1 MNLLLLLDMVAAGR
15 GDEVAMQAGDDRL
28 TAGELLVGAWTGA
41 EVAAGASALAY
52 VGTNGLAFP
61 IGLFAAAAAG
71 VPFVPLNYRLNDEQ
85 LHDLIAP
92 LGDTLV
98 VAEGEV
104 AAALAARGHRVLET
118 AEFVATVRAGG
129 AMGEVPADG
138 EGPAVLLYTSGTT
151 AAPKAA
157 VLRHRHLTSYVIN
170 TVEFAAAG
178 PDEAVLV
185 SVPPYHVAGLANLL
199 SNLYLGRRIVYL
211 TQFDAAAWV
220 EAVRQEGITNAMV
233 VPTML
238 ARICEVLDA
247 DGAGLPTLRAL
258 SYGGARTPATVLQRV
273 MTLLPDVDL
282 TNAYGLTETSS
293 TIAVLGPDDHRAA
306 RDGDPVAIARLSS
319 AGQVLPTV
327 EVEVRGPLG
336 EPLPVGDPGEIWV
349 RGEQVSG
356 EYAGKEAPL
365 DAAGWF
371 PTRGSRPPRRRRLPV
386 HRGSQRRH
394 DHPGRREHRPG
405 RDRGGAAAA
414 PRHRA
419 VRGRRCPRRRVGPA
433 HRGRRRAPPRGHRRR
448 RRGAGVR
455 PPVAAGLEDTRGRHV
470 RGVAALHRDRQAA
483 APGRAGRPPRHGLTC
498 PTAGPGHR

>member
-15 GDEVAMQAGDDRL
+15 GDEVAVQAADDRL
-28 TAGELLVGAWTGA
+28 TGGELLSGAWAAA
-41 EVAAGASALAY
+41 EVAADASALAY

-71 VPFVPLNYRLNDEQ
+71 VPFVPLNYRLSHDQ
-85 LHDLIAP
+85 LHDLLTP

-104 AAALAARGHRVLET
+104 AAALAARGQRVLDT
-118 AEFVATVRAGG
+118 AEFVATARAGDPG
-129 AMGEVPADG
+129 SVGEVPADG

-157 VLRHRHLTSYVIN
+157 VLRHRHLTSYVIG
-170 TVEFAAAG
+170 TVEFAGAG
-178 PDEAVLV
+178 ADEAVLV

-211 TQFDAAAWV
+211 PQFDAAAWV
-220 EAVRQEGITNAMV
+220 AAVRRERITNAMV

-238 ARICEVLDA
+238 ARICDVLDA
-247 DGAGLPTLRAL
+247 DGDGLPSLRAL

-306 RDGDPVAIARLSS
+306 RAGDPLATARLAS
-319 AGQVLPTV
+319 AGRVLPTV

-336 EPLPVGDPGEIWV
+336 EPLPAGEPGEIWV

-356 EYAGKEAPL
+356 EYAGREAPL

-371 PTRGSRPPRRRRLPV
+371 PTRD
-386 HRGSQRRH
+386 RGSIDADGYLFIEGRSDDTIIRGGENIAPAEIEEVLLTHPDIAQCAVVGVPDDEWGQRIAAVVVL
-394 DHPGRREHRPG
+394 RPG
-405 RDRGGAAAA
+405 GSVDEAEVQSFARRSLRGSKTPEVVNFVDELPFTETGKLL
-414 PRHRA
+414 
-419 VRGRRCPRRRVGPA
+419 RRV
-433 HRGRRRAPPRGHRRR
+433 
-448 RRGAGVR
+448 VQ
-455 PPVAAGLEDTRGRHV
+455 AGL
-470 RGVAALHRDRQAA
+470 
-483 APGRAGRPPRHGLTC
+483 LT
-498 PTAGPGHR
+498 TS

>member
-15 GDEVAMQAGDDRL
+15 GDEVAVQAGDDRL
-28 TAGELLVGAWTGA
+28 TAAELLAAAWAGAR
-41 EVAAGASALAY
+41 VAAGASALAY

-61 IGLFAAAAAG
+61 MGLFAAAAAG
-71 VPFVPLNYRLNDEQ
+71 LPFVPLNYRLSDEQ
-85 LHDLIAP
+85 LHALLAP

-104 AAALAARGHRVLET
+104 GDALAARGHRVLD
-118 AEFVATVRAGG
+118 AAAFVATARAGG
-129 AMGEVPADG
+129 EVGEVPADG

-157 VLRHRHLTSYVIN
+157 VLRHRHLTSYVIG

-211 TQFDAAAWV
+211 AQFDAAAWV
-220 EAVRQEGITNAMV
+220 AAVRREGVTNAMV

-238 ARICEVLDA
+238 ARICEELDA
-247 DGAGLPTLRAL
+247 DGAGLPSLRAL

-273 MTLLPDVDL
+273 MSLLPDVDL

-306 RDGDPVAIARLSS
+306 RDGDPVAAARLSS
-319 AGQVLPTV
+319 AGRVLPTI
-327 EVEVRGPLG
+327 EVEVRGGLG
-336 EPLPVGDPGEIWV
+336 EPLPAGEPGEVWV

-356 EYAGKEAPL
+356 EYAGREAPL
-365 DAAGWF
+365 DDAGWF
-371 PTRGSRPPRRRRLPV
+371 PTRDRGLLDADGYLFIEGRSDDTIIRGGENIAPAEIEEVLLQHPDIAQCAVVGVPDDEWGQRIAAVVVARAGASPDAAEVQAFARRSL
-386 HRGSQRRH
+386 RGSKTPEVVTFV
-394 DHPGRREHRPG
+394 DSLPFTETGKLL
-405 RDRGGAAAA
+405 
-414 PRHRA
+414 
-419 VRGRRCPRRRVGPA
+419 RRV
-433 HRGRRRAPPRGHRRR
+433 
-448 RRGAGVR
+448 V
-455 PPVAAGLEDTRGRHV
+455 
-470 RGVAALHRDRQAA
+470 QAELLA
-483 APGRAGRPPRHGLTC
+483 TS
-498 PTAGPGHR
+498 

>member
-15 GDEVAMQAGDDRL
+15 GDEVAVQAGDDRL
-28 TAGELLVGAWTGA
+28 TAAELLAAAWAGAR
-41 EVAAGASALAY
+41 VAAGASALAY

-71 VPFVPLNYRLNDEQ
+71 LPFVPLNYRLSDEQ
-85 LHDLIAP
+85 LHALLAP

-104 AAALAARGHRVLET
+104 GDALAARGHRVLD
-118 AEFVATVRAGG
+118 AAAFVATARAGG
-129 AMGEVPADG
+129 EVGEVPADG

-157 VLRHRHLTSYVIN
+157 VLRHRHLTSYVIG

-211 TQFDAAAWV
+211 AQFDAAAWV
-220 EAVRQEGITNAMV
+220 AAVRREGVTNAMV

-238 ARICEVLDA
+238 ARICEELDA
-247 DGAGLPTLRAL
+247 DGAGLPSLRAL

-273 MTLLPDVDL
+273 MSLLPDVDL

-306 RDGDPVAIARLSS
+306 RDGDPVAAARLSS
-319 AGQVLPTV
+319 AGRVLPTI
-327 EVEVRGPLG
+327 EVEVRGGLG
-336 EPLPVGDPGEIWV
+336 EPLPAGEPGEVWV

-356 EYAGKEAPL
+356 EYAGREAPL
-365 DAAGWF
+365 DDAGWF
-371 PTRGSRPPRRRRLPV
+371 PTRDRGLLDADGYLFIEGRSDDTIIRGGENIAPAEIEEVLLQHPDISQCAVVGVPDDEWGQRIAAVVVARAGASPDAADVQAFARRSLRGSRTPEVVTFVDSLPFTET
-386 HRGSQRRH
+386 GKLL
-394 DHPGRREHRPG
+394 
-405 RDRGGAAAA
+405 
-414 PRHRA
+414 
-419 VRGRRCPRRRVGPA
+419 RRV
-433 HRGRRRAPPRGHRRR
+433 
-448 RRGAGVR
+448 V
-455 PPVAAGLEDTRGRHV
+455 
-470 RGVAALHRDRQAA
+470 QAELLA
-483 APGRAGRPPRHGLTC
+483 TS
-498 PTAGPGHR
+498 